1 MTTHRRMRFLRW
13 QLVWMLGTVL
23 ALVVLGAFTY
33 ELYFVLSLIGLL
45 VVTELT
51 APIAVTPTWR
61 RRLRWV
67 ILVGL
72 VGFGGIVVRRILEIL
87 PPEVMPW

>member
-1 MTTHRRMRFLRW
+1 MYARRDRFLVG
-13 QLVWMLGTVL
+13 QLAWMVAVL
-23 ALVVLGAFTY
+23 FVLVLVDLFSY
-33 ELYFVLSLIGLL
+33 ELFFVVSLIGLL

-51 APIAVTPTWR
+51 MPFRVTPLWQ

-72 VGFGGIVVRRILEIL
+72 VGFAYVVVRRILEIL
-87 PPEVMPW
+87 PPGVF